1 MRRALG
7 NEVTRENKQIWY
19 GWPTPFI
26 LSDIVDL
33 SLIYEQIC
41 DAEGGLETPHK
52 CAIPLSDY
60 ILRNEKIDL
69 ESMLDWELN
78 DVFVMVGSVFEYVGY
93 DMRKIFFSD
102 KFDRRIMR
110 LDHLKIGKRRNCAY
124 FQKLLSEILADIKT
138 KDASVIEKVGNFL
151 KDIEKLYDEKVIF
164 PRERQ
169 KRARAYFA
177 ISDLVRSAVELD
189 LRDKDFISLMKECSA
204 VPPWFLAVCMDHQLL
219 ESSFEGMPLHLWSP
233 YLPLVEYKYLR
244 GARYFG
250 NVKVRSVFTET
261 FTTLIPEIY
270 VLNIPELL
278 EIRQTRVFRKF
289 REEIY
294 DTLTKEKPLEASYI
308 REQYLKEIEDLAIQ
322 RRPRPHMVLLKTL
335 LSNVHPLVGLLL
347 GGKDVYDEYRQRYA
361 NWKLALS
368 VVDLKRELRKHGAN
382 AC

>member
-1 MRRALG
+1 
-7 NEVTRENKQIWY
+7 VTRENKQVWY

-41 DAEGGLETPHK
+41 DAEGGLETPRK
-52 CAIPLSDY
+52 CAAPLSDY

-69 ESMLDWELN
+69 ESMLDWELG

-93 DMRKIFFSD
+93 DMRNIVFSD
-102 KFDRRIMR
+102 KFDRRLMR

-169 KRARAYFA
+169 KRTRARSAM
-177 ISDLVRSAVELD
+177 SDLVAPAVELD
-189 LRDKDFISLMKECSA
+189 LRDNDFITLTKECSLM
-204 VPPWFLAVCMDHQLL
+204 PPWFTAFMLDEQLL

-322 RRPRPHMVLLKTL
+322 RRPRPHMILLKTL

-347 GGKDVYDEYRQRYA
+347 GGKEVYDEYRQRYT

-368 VVDLKRELRKHGAN
+368 VVDLKRELRKHGACLLK
-382 AC
+382 AK